1 MDTSSGARPYP
12 SRIGWLH
19 VGATEEA
26 AAGVRLRSSGLRGG
40 GEAALGAWLGRQRRL
55 LRMGAGRFGAPMER
69 QGRAAATSAAA
80 GESADSEA
88 RRREPL
94 RRRASSAAPS
104 ESGPAES
111 LRRERPGSLGGSVS
125 AARPRGEGLRKR
137 RPRKCPGT
145 AVVVRALAVPA
156 RGFPATSSL
165 PPGAFFS

>member
-1 MDTSSGARPYP
+1 M
-12 SRIGWLH
+12 
-19 VGATEEA
+19 
-26 AAGVRLRSSGLRGG
+26 RLRSSGLHGG
-40 GEAALGAWLGRQRRL
+40 GEAALGGWLGRQRRL

-104 ESGPAES
+104 GSGAES
-111 LRRERPGSLGGSVS
+111 MRRERPGSLGSTS
-125 AARPRGEGLRKR
+125 AARPRAEGLRKR

-145 AVVVRALAVPA
+145 AVVVRAPAVPA
-156 RGFPATSSL
+156 RGLPTTSSL
-165 PPGAFFS
+165 CPGAFFSRDSVFFLEKAPPLPRPFEFPIALTI